1 METGE
6 ITRQAK
12 QSLTIFKKKN
22 NFMNVSVERID

>member
-12 QSLTIFKKKN
+12 QSLTILKKN

>member
-12 QSLTIFKKKN
+12 QSLTIFKKKQLHECQ
-22 NFMNVSVERID
+22 SVERID

>member
-12 QSLTIFKKKN
+12 QSLTTFKKKN

>member
-1 METGE
+1 MKTGE

-12 QSLTIFKKKN
+12 QSLTIFKKN

>member
-12 QSLTIFKKKN
+12 QSLTVFKKN

>member
-12 QSLTIFKKKN
+12 QSLTIFKN